1 MRLLLA
7 EDDNLLGEG
16 IVTALRRAGYS
27 VDWFRDGAAV
37 GPAVQNENFDLIVLD
52 LGLPRINGLDV
63 LRDLRKRGDTTP
75 VLILTAR
82 DEVGDRVIGLDAGAD
97 DYLGK
102 PFSLEE
108 LLARLRAL
116 QRRRGGRADN
126 QIVHGALRL
135 DPVSHRVEYSGV
147 PVLLPR
153 REFALLQALL
163 ESKGNVLS
171 REQLEQ
177 TLYSWTEEVGS
188 NTIEVH
194 VHHLRK
200 KLGNDLI
207 RTIRGVGY
215 TIDPEPPQA
224 GVLADSTE

>member
-7 EDDNLLGEG
+7 EDDPLLGDG

-37 GPAVQNENFDLIVLD
+37 GPAMQSEHFDLVILD
-52 LGLPRINGLDV
+52 LGLPRLDGLEV
-63 LRDLRKRGDTTP
+63 LRQLRKRGDTTP

-82 DEVGDRVIGLDAGAD
+82 DEISDRVTGLDAGAD

-116 QRRRGGRADN
+116 QRRRGGRAEN
-126 QIVHGALRL
+126 LIEHGALSV
-135 DPVSHRVEYSGV
+135 DPSGHRVSIDGE
-147 PVLLPR
+147 PVTLPR
-153 REFALLQALL
+153 REFALLLALL
-163 ESKGNVLS
+163 ENRGSILS

-177 TLYSWTEEVGS
+177 TLYSWAEEVGS

-207 RTIRGVGY
+207 RTVRGIGY
-215 TIDPEPPQA
+215 TIDQLPTA
-224 GVLADSTE
+224 TKSTAS